1 MSYWDTSCLIKLY
14 VPEADSAECRAHVV
28 GGATLATSEIARL
41 EMYAALQRKEA
52 RNDLHPGGA
61 RRALAAYDA
70 DVAAGFVS
78 VIAMDPAIVE
88 KFEVIIDRC
97 HHQSPPVLLRTLDAI
112 HLASASVAAESE
124 VVATDKRLREAALS
138 LGFSVYPFP

>member
-1 MSYWDTSCLIKLY
+1 MSSTCRWRC
-14 VPEADSAECRAHVV
+14 DSGDFGNC
-28 GGATLATSEIARL
+28 ATG
-41 EMYAALQRKEA
+41 
-52 RNDLHPGGA
+52 DVCGA